1 MDGRQ
6 GGAATRDRFACVRG
20 RPGASDDGTQA
31 RPSRT
36 YSLLA
41 DRYTDLARASQAGDR
56 VEDGYGADD
65 GSAVV
70 PADAAGVAGGDDP
83 SGSGS
88 GTVPGAAVPRRDCAD
103 HCVPPRSTTPCT

>member
-56 VEDGYGADD
+56 VEDGYGAGD

-70 PADAAGVAGGDDP
+70 PADAAGGGGGGDP
-83 SGSGS
+83 PRPGPRPR
-88 GTVPGAAVPRRDCAD
+88 PGAAGPRRGCAD
-103 HCVPPRSTTPCT
+103 PCRA